1 MCVFAAGMD
10 DRTDRH
16 LHGGRLRARAR
27 YHRTRR
33 PLLLLGVPLLFS
45 PLARHH
51 LPLVL
56 LAKGPTLLVMPLYWC
71 PLSSALLLPLMRAPL
86 RLFLSALP

>member
-1 MCVFAAGMD
+1 MSVFAAGMD

-16 LHGGRLRARAR
+16 LHGRRLRAWAR
-27 YHRTRR
+27 HDRSRG
-33 PLLLLGVPLLFS
+33 PLLLLGLRLLFS

-56 LAKGPTLLVMPLYWC
+56 LAKGPTLRVMPLS
-71 PLSSALLLPLMRAPL
+71 PL
-86 RLFLSALP
+86 